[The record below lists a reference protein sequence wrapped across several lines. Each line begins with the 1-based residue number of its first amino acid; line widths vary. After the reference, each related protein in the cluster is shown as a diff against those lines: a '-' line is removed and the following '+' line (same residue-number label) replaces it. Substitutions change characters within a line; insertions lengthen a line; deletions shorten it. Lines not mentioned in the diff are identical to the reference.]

1 MDNEDKKWE
10 NCEKFYD
17 LVWIEHQFIQ
27 FVKIEDKFELR
38 INQEGIQSL
47 TQNLAKLSRNWKNRI
62 AYLDGINLGGEFL
75 VEDPLCYLDG
85 GIRVIFMRLYG
96 TEEILRA
103 TYAEMTPS
111 CYSEIYF
118 EGTKKGLEKLIK
130 VLNDTKNEPQQ
141 MEIESADANGLP
153 FHFRT
158 LLVNKKGRR
167 Y

>member
-1 MDNEDKKWE
+1 
-10 NCEKFYD
+10 
-17 LVWIEHQFIQ
+17 
-27 FVKIEDKFELR
+27 
-38 INQEGIQSL
+38 
-47 TQNLAKLSRNWKNRI
+47 
-62 AYLDGINLGGEFL
+62 
-75 VEDPLCYLDG
+75 
-85 GIRVIFMRLYG
+85 MRLYG

-141 MEIESADANGLP
+141 MEIEIADANGLP

-167 Y
+167 L

>member
-62 AYLDGINLGGEFL
+62 AYLDGINLRGEFL

-141 MEIESADANGLP
+141 MEIESVDANGLP

>member
-10 NCEKFYD
+10 NCEEFDD
-17 LVWIEHQFIQ
+17 LVWIEYQFIQ
-27 FVKIEDKFELR
+27 FVKIGDKFELR

-62 AYLDGINLGGEFL
+62 VYLDGLDLGDVYVGSPSF
-75 VEDPLCYLDG
+75 YLDG
-85 GIRVIFMRLYG
+85 GIRVNFMKLYG

-141 MEIESADANGLP
+141 MEIESVDANGLP

-158 LLVNKKGRR
+158 FLVNKKGRR
-167 Y
+167 L

>member
-17 LVWIEHQFIQ
+17 LIWIEHQFIQ
-27 FVKIEDKFELR
+27 FVKIGDKFELR

-62 AYLDGINLGGEFL
+62 VYLDGIDLGGEFL
-75 VEDPLCYLDG
+75 VEDPSCYLDG

-96 TEEILRA
+96 TKEILRA

-167 Y
+167 L